1 MNRLKPDV
9 LKRKAKSVSMQS
21 YYPMWFFL
29 PAGVI
34 YGLMFLVPTFASF
47 YFSMTHWTL
56 FDQRFIGLDNYRE
69 FFNEPFLLKGLINTF
84 LFGFTTAAGKVT
96 LGMALAVLLTSNIY
110 FRGLLRSLVFFPV
123 LVSTIGIG
131 ITFSMLMDPNTGLI
145 NQALELIGL
154 HGPRWL
160 INPDLAIFSVAL
172 VEIWRGVGLATLI
185 MIAGLAAIPTDF
197 YEAARLDGASAR
209 QQFWRITLPLSRPA
223 IATVTTLSL
232 IDGLRTFDLVWA
244 MTRGGPGF
252 SSDVLASV
260 IYKQYQAG
268 FYGLSTAG
276 NVILFVVI
284 AAVAL
289 PIVAYLNR
297 EER

>member
-9 LKRKAKSVSMQS
+9 RKRKAKSVSIQS

-197 YEAARLDGASAR
+197 YEAARLDGATAW

-223 IATVTTLSL
+223 IATVTTL
-232 IDGLRTFDLVWA
+232 V
-244 MTRGGPGF
+244 
-252 SSDVLASV
+252 
-260 IYKQYQAG
+260 
-268 FYGLSTAG
+268 
-276 NVILFVVI
+276 
-284 AAVAL
+284 
-289 PIVAYLNR
+289 
-297 EER
+297 